1 MQLSTEQIT
10 ELLANHVESGAGV
23 QELLRMTLEA
33 LMRGERRSFL
43 DEWGSGNKGNGY
55 RKASAYGHGRKLELK
70 VPRDRNGAFQPV
82 IMGLLREQDEECDRL
97 VGALYSNGLTQRQV
111 GEVFESVYG
120 EHYSKSSISRM
131 LDDIRLEVSTWLSRP
146 LDKRYAIIYIDALY
160 VKIRS
165 AGKVDP
171 EAFYVMLGVTA
182 ERTREVLAIGN
193 LPTES
198 STGWNGF
205 FAELKL
211 RGVESVGLVVADG
224 LKGLDEA
231 LAMHYPDTPLQR
243 CVVHLMRNF
252 TAKVKPAHR
261 AAMVQDLREVFK
273 TGDSSDNPEAG
284 WNRFQTMC
292 SKWSGKKY
300 KSFQAISENPWY
312 LNYFTY
318 LTYDA
323 RIQSMI
329 YTTNWIERLQRDFR
343 RVLRMRSVMPN
354 AESVLLL
361 MGKTAMD
368 KTSYRRVVPK
378 LIYDRILFPDSQ
390 IEE

>member
-1 MQLSTEQIT
+1 MHLSTEQIT
-10 ELLANHVESGAGV
+10 ELLANQVEHGAGI

-43 DEWGSGNKGNGY
+43 DEWGSGNKGNGF
-55 RKASAYGHGRKLELK
+55 RQATAYGQGRKLELK

-111 GEVFESVYG
+111 ADVFESVYG

-146 LDKRYAIIYIDALY
+146 LDKHYPIIYIDALH
-160 VKIRS
+160 VKVRS

-171 EAFYVMLGVTA
+171 EAFYVMLGVTC

-198 STGWNGF
+198 ATGWNGF

-224 LKGLDEA
+224 LSGLDEA
-231 LAMHYPDTPLQR
+231 LAMHYPNSRLQR
-243 CVVHLMRNF
+243 CVVHLMRNMM
-252 TAKVKPAHR
+252 ARVKPAHKQQL
-261 AAMVQDLREVFK
+261 VHDLRDVFM
-273 TGDSSDNPEAG
+273 TGDTSDTSEAG
-284 WNRFQTMC
+284 WERFQAVC
-292 SKWSGKKY
+292 RKWGGKY
-300 KSFQAISENPWY
+300 KTFRNLENNPWY

-318 LTYDA
+318 LSYDA

-343 RVLRMRSVMPN
+343 RVLRMRAVMPN
-354 AESVLLL
+354 AEAVLLL
-361 MGKTAMD
+361 MGKTAMS
-368 KTSYRRVVPK
+368 KSAYTRAVPK
-378 LIYDRILFPDSQ
+378 LGYDQVLFPNQD
-390 IEE
+390 ETD